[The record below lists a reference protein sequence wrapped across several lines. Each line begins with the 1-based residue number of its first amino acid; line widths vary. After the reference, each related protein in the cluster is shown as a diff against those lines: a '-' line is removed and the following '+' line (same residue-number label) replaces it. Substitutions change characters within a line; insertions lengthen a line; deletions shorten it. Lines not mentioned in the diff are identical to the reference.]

1 MNAFCTLATFFGRDC
16 SKLSSHL
23 DALHGEFASHV
34 AEYGLSY
41 GTDAE
46 YLYRFELFAAR
57 EEQIN
62 ELNAK
67 QNSFV
72 AAHNKYST
80 WTDHELATQ
89 AGGKNQETGEVK

>member
-1 MNAFCTLATFFGRDC
+1 MNAFCTLANFLGRDC

-23 DALHGEFASHV
+23 DALHDKFSSHV
-34 AEYGLSY
+34 ADHGLSY

-46 YLYRFELFAAR
+46 YVFRLELFAAK

-80 WTDHELATQ
+80 WTDHEFAAL
-89 AGGKNQETGEVK
+89 AGGKN